1 MLLVGLLSLF
11 SLSFF
16 LLFLGVWWCCCC
28 CYTYLC
34 FSHAM
39 HIPSIIHCALFFG
52 RQICESE
59 SFVYG
64 DDV

>member
-1 MLLVGLLSLF
+1 MLVGLLPLF
-11 SLSFF
+11 SLSFS
-16 LLFLGVWWCCCC
+16 LSWGVVVVWWC

-59 SFVYG
+59 SFIYG

>member
-1 MLLVGLLSLF
+1 MLVGLLSLF
-11 SLSFF
+11 SS
-16 LLFLGVWWCCCC
+16 LFLGVWWCCC
-28 CYTYLC
+28 YTYLR